1 MPIQKIKSGRIITT
15 LVNDYVGEKGMI
27 FYDEDT
33 PELRLSDGTTPG
45 GILISGGGGTG
56 TFTLLTATN
65 VRLGGIKIGANIIA
79 ALDGTISV
87 APPSTNLSELNND
100 LGFVTTSSLTWNNIT
115 GKPVF
120 STVSTSGN
128 YNDLI
133 NLPTIPSSLTDL
145 GITDGV
151 AGQVLTTDGSGNFTF
166 TTVTSTASIASLN
179 DVGDVNLVNIQDNQ
193 TLIYNSSTAKFENVS
208 INLTGG
214 SANQILVK
222 QSGSDYDYQWE
233 DLIITVPTTTATVYT
248 KLLDDVSTT
257 STLYLGEALP
267 ESIESNPVWRI
278 QKIVFDA
285 SGNVDSVRFAGT
297 GTFTQIWNN
306 RVSLIYL

>member
-15 LVNDYVGEKGMI
+15 PVNDYVGDKGII

-33 PELRLSDGTTPG
+33 PELRLSDGVTPG
-45 GILISGGGGTG
+45 GIPFTGGSGTG

-65 VRLGGIKIGANIIA
+65 IRLGGVKLGANIIA
-79 ALDGTISV
+79 AADGTISV
-87 APPSTNLSELNND
+87 APIPTDLSQFNND
-100 LGFVTTSSLTWNNIT
+100 LGFITTSSLTWNNVT
-115 GKPVF
+115 GKPTF
-120 STVSTSGN
+120 SAVSTSGS
-128 YNDLI
+128 YTDLV
-133 NLPTIPSSLTDL
+133 NTPTIPTSITDL
-145 GITDGV
+145 GIVDGST
-151 AGQVLTTDGSGNFTF
+151 GQVLTTDGAGNFAF

-179 DVGDVNLVNIQDNQ
+179 NIGDVNLVNIQDNQ

-222 QSGSDYDYQWE
+222 KSGSDYDYQWE
-233 DLIITVPTTTATVYT
+233 DLIITLPTTSATVYT

-267 ESIESNPVWRI
+267 ESLESSAVWRI
-278 QKIVFDA
+278 QKIVFDV

-306 RVSLIYL
+306 RTSLIYI

>member
-15 LVNDYVGEKGMI
+15 LVNNFVGDKGTI
-27 FYDEDT
+27 FFDEDI
-33 PELRLSDGTTPG
+33 PELRLSDGSTPG
-45 GILISGGGGTG
+45 GILITGGGGTG
-56 TFTLLTATN
+56 TFTLLTATTT
-65 VRLGGIKIGANIIA
+65 RLGGVKIGANIIVSSS
-79 ALDGTISV
+79 GTISV
-87 APPSTNLSELNND
+87 APIPTNLSEFNND
-100 LGFVTTSSLTWNNIT
+100 LGFVTTGSLTWNNIT

-120 STVSTSGN
+120 STVSTSGS
-128 YNDLI
+128 YTDLI
-133 NLPTIPSSLTDL
+133 NTPAIPATLTDL
-145 GITDGV
+145 GITDGS
-151 AGQVLTTDGSGNFTF
+151 AGQVLTTDGLGVFSF
-166 TTVTSTASIASLN
+166 TTITTTASVSSLN
-179 DVGDVNLVNIQDNQ
+179 DIGDVNLVNIQDNQ

-233 DLIITVPTTTATVYT
+233 DLNITVPVGPVYT

-306 RVSLIYL
+306 RTSLTYI